1 MKGKRTI
8 LVVLALC
15 AILIGLLAS
24 PFILIFFG
32 AALDGWRSNH
42 ERARLLFQTDHRALL
57 AACRQVMTNRH
68 AFARDMDWHGP
79 NDPTESLI
87 DPKDPKIPRP
97 IASLHPR
104 DVIARDSEVH
114 LELHGGFDHYGVI
127 ALSEQAAHDATNRFS
142 GPIELVS
149 GLWYYDEGLAQD
161 HDRWLKKLRKMK
173 PHDAPTPTWC
183 CEPR

>member
-15 AILIGLLAS
+15 IVTVGLLAS
-24 PFILIFFG
+24 PFMLIFCG
-32 AALDGWRSNH
+32 AVLDGWRSNH
-42 ERARLLFQTDHRALL
+42 QRARLLFQTDHRALL

-87 DPKDPKIPRP
+87 DPKDSKIPRP

-104 DVIARDSEVH
+104 DVIARDSEVD

-142 GPIELVS
+142 GLIELVS

-161 HDRWLKKLRKMK
+161 HDRWIKKLRKMR
-173 PHDAPTPTWC
+173 PHETPTPTW
-183 CEPR
+183 